1 MERLL
6 EASKT
11 QELRDNGTIKPS
23 EVVKIS
29 GDVCFAEDV
38 LTGARRLLTNIAE
51 TANHT
56 RRVLRD

>member
-1 MERLL
+1 MEKLL

-23 EVVKIS
+23 EIVKIA

-38 LTGARRLLTNIAE
+38 LTGARRLLPGLTEVQAPS
-51 TANHT
+51 